1 MQRRDE
7 SLRLRREKLAALYAE
22 EQEQYEFELAGLTK
36 NADERKLDMQ
46 QRAERLKAAREAKRQ
61 EQADAAELRRWRD
74 GCDELRAEV
83 AQGIALECMIDRDLQ
98 VKEKEYR
105 FEEEMNAENMYD
117 RMWEQDRKKKIVRE
131 QADEVRRQAIESECC
146 EMIATQIGELAQQRA
161 DAETVK
167 WQEGETMRLKFNE
180 QQLAA
185 AQEARDRSLHQL
197 GERERVAVFNKEVSE
212 ERSKLAQLELNGDIR
227 MLNMVL
233 EREKAEDERD
243 AAEKAAQIQASREY
257 AQEVK
262 EQMIKEASNEAELER
277 LRQDDQEREFRKREE
292 QWAREKAA
300 RDHLMREVIME
311 RKRQLEFKSDAF
323 LQEKSE
329 ELLERERLIH
339 EMERLATIEE
349 QQAYDRREDRL
360 NNQDVL
366 VTQIKRRQQADM
378 EEAELKALERQH
390 QQKVEEEYSRRVAA
404 ERRRFQQERER
415 IVAERKAGTGVMDNT
430 VQLGGSEVRHGRRAG
445 SARSERSAPPFATDE

>member
-1 MQRRDE
+1 M
-7 SLRLRREKLAALYAE
+7 
-22 EQEQYEFELAGLTK
+22 
-36 NADERKLDMQ
+36 
-46 QRAERLKAAREAKRQ
+46 
-61 EQADAAELRRWRD
+61 
-74 GCDELRAEV
+74 C
-83 AQGIALECMIDRDLQ
+83 I
-98 VKEKEYR
+98 
-105 FEEEMNAENMYD
+105 
-117 RMWEQDRKKKIVRE
+117 
-131 QADEVRRQAIESECC
+131 
-146 EMIATQIGELAQQRA
+146 
-161 DAETVK
+161 
-167 WQEGETMRLKFNE
+167 
-180 QQLAA
+180 
-185 AQEARDRSLHQL
+185 RDR
-197 GERERVAVFNKEVSE
+197 
-212 ERSKLAQLELNGDIR
+212 
-227 MLNMVL
+227 
-233 EREKAEDERD
+233 
-243 AAEKAAQIQASREY
+243 
-257 AQEVK
+257 
-262 EQMIKEASNEAELER
+262 IKEASNEAELER